1 MPHSTDSMISKRCFA
16 LRFSVISL
24 CVGVS
29 GLAFALTGLGFTWGL
44 GWDFFLF
51 TLDRILLA
59 SVETVFYLNAN
70 LPLKGR
76 DLMQTEHFRAKQRF
90 RKGRCLLQ

>member
-1 MPHSTDSMISKRCFA
+1 MFRFA
-16 LRFSVISL
+16 ILRNQFVRGRL
-24 CVGVS
+24 GFGFRLDRFGFYLGV
-29 GLAFALTGLGFTWGL
+29 GLGF
-44 GWDFFLF
+44 FLVHFGPYF
-51 TLDRILLA
+51 TSKRRNC
-59 SVETVFYLNAN
+59 FYLNAN